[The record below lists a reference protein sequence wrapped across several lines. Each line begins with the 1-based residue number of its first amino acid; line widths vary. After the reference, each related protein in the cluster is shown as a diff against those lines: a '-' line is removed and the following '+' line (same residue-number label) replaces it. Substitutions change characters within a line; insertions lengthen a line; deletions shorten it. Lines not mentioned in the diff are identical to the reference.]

1 MSATPSPIA
10 GFAARLCLLSFG
22 LVFAAAAQ
30 ASPPV
35 AIANKAILDN
45 GSVVALSAPAIA
57 VDPSHNV
64 HIVALGSAPGSLDT
78 CRTGGHECNVY
89 YLLVS
94 QAGKVLI
101 KPSRINSS
109 DPGKHGHPQ
118 IALTSTGKAV
128 ITWGAG
134 KNGCCDGPSEFL
146 RYALVDPSKQGTLNG
161 STLKTAAL
169 AVPETEVGNS
179 EGGKHA
185 MVLDSKNIAYVVRN
199 NASSRSEDAPL
210 RFLKFDPATGNILHA
225 ESDIGSTS
233 GLGANIPSIALDSK
247 GNLHVV
253 YGAHDLDQDSPAAY
267 TMLDNDGNV
276 LIGSTQLD
284 DAVPGIHPHVQKQHL
299 ALMIGAND
307 IVNIVYGDKRNT
319 PDAGH
324 YKDNRVGATGG
335 TTIYTRLDPS
345 KAIHNGNPSN
355 MATLRVG
362 SDIEIPGFWY
372 GRAFLAGDK
381 FIHVIS
387 TIAKT
392 GSLAHVAFDPKNGT
406 MIFPPVIHTG
416 ATLNGVDYGPKFVA
430 GAQNEV
436 VWSESVPNGTTL
448 RLVMAPIN
456 SFY

>member
-10 GFAARLCLLSFG
+10 GFAARLSLLFLA
-22 LVFAAAAQ
+22 LVAGAAQ
-30 ASPPV
+30 ATAPV
-35 AIANKAILDN
+35 AIANKAILDT
-45 GSVVALSAPAIA
+45 GATVALSAPAIA

-64 HIVALGSAPGSLDT
+64 HITALGSAPGSLDT
-78 CRTGGHECNVY
+78 CKSGGHLCNVY

-101 KPSRINSS
+101 KPSQINSS
-109 DPGKHGHPQ
+109 SPGKHGHPQ

-134 KNGCCDGPSEFL
+134 RSGCCDGPSEFL

-161 STLKTAAL
+161 SALKPAAL
-169 AVPETEVGNS
+169 AVPETEVGNA
-179 EGGKHA
+179 EGSKHA
-185 MVLDSKNIAYVVRN
+185 LVLDSKNIAYVVRS
-199 NASSRSEDAPL
+199 AVGRRGTDPL
-210 RFLKFDPATGNILHA
+210 RFLKFDPATGNVLHA
-225 ESDIGSTS
+225 ESDIAST
-233 GLGANIPSIALDSK
+233 GALGANSPSIALDSK

-253 YGAHDLDQDSPAAY
+253 YGAADLGDDSPAGY
-267 TMLDNDGNV
+267 TMLDSDGNV
-276 LIGSTQLD
+276 LIGTTQLD

-299 ALMIGAND
+299 ALIIGAND

-324 YKDNRVGATGG
+324 YNDNRVGATGG

-372 GRAFLAGDK
+372 GRAFMAGDK
-381 FIHVIS
+381 FIHVIGGVG
-387 TIAKT
+387 KT

-406 MIFPPVIHTG
+406 IILQPVIHTG